1 MAQNDMDFEQ
11 MMGELAAMKTD
22 LANRQANR
30 FGSRPS
36 TPRDADHQE
45 PRRTRMTRAK
55 TETNADTLLSVET
68 TSLDPTVSPIP
79 SVLSPVSPVIKRSAT
94 AGASLRDPDS
104 RLNSRHRPTQD
115 RTLTAESDRNEQS
128 AQAPRMRID
137 AATLEQS
144 TPSKPEAA
152 DPTPNTNGVVES
164 PGLLPGGLVRRESK
178 RAVPVPLPPK
188 SAQRSRSISHGS
200 SRLSQTLVDENG
212 ERVSNGFDSAPATP
226 QETSTAVFDGPVPP
240 RKFLRPY
247 PSSPSLSTAAS
258 NGQMMPSS
266 PRVPARS
273 NSRSY
278 AKSPRAVPGSP
289 SFPDPL
295 TQTHNPS
302 SPFEQQQ
309 HFQQQQQQHQQQQQ
323 QQYQQQHQQYQY
335 HHQQAPQ
342 SPVVPPR
349 SRSASRSLSRSNTLN
364 KLEAKHD
371 DLLFM
376 ATPSIAEDRETP
388 LSPQEPPVQPSAPAQ
403 PQQQQQPQHQQE
415 QEPIQPAQ
423 PQPQQQQQQQQQ
435 QPIEPQPQAQPQPQP
450 QPQPQAQPAQPQQ
463 QQEDDDKQQLTI
475 VASEDALQR
484 GVANSPSGVGYIQ
497 KKGSN
502 DSLGHGNEDN
512 APQAAQHS
520 LAPSPLPAHS
530 IPTRQ
535 ASAQEENDD
544 HDGRPILRKQQSV
557 DPAAMYRQHQQEA
570 PMRDRLPSRHA
581 SERRPDRDRNASGF
595 ADAGENGRSREPSG
609 AGEAQNGAER
619 GRKQKSEE
627 SSSKGGMFAWVRSR
641 SKSRDASHA
650 KPTLDTS
657 HPVPESTYPEYNPAL
672 IPSRSGSHRSKSL
685 SRKASNQNFQ
695 VDSNGWPPVPQPGLN
710 GDSAT
715 SLHQRSKSTSKFT
728 RNPPPFA
735 NSTSAPTD
743 TSGAPPS
750 LSLNTSTNKN
760 TVHHENMIRGMGMGG
775 TPMTPTV
782 LLTPQ
787 PSFPT
792 TQSPLAAGGMR
803 GMALAKIKDDN
814 SPSSSD
820 LQMQQRHAQLQQ
832 AQLQHL
838 QQQQQRLAASVAMAN
853 GSPPDSPGAGNQS
866 SNAHQPPM
874 SPTGA
879 NAGANAG
886 AANQA
891 TQRLVATRIY
901 IQTEID
907 FKSVNLAPNSTALDA
922 LHMLQ
927 ERGCFGQPGDGR
939 YHDRWTIFEYSKEFL
954 IERPLRDFEVILDV
968 MKTWE
973 ADKDNKMICKSFP
986 ARNELTAQEVVR
998 LVGPAGQE
1006 SFVRPHGWV
1015 HIEMKKSKWVKR
1027 YLHITDTAVYHSKD
1041 AKFNGESMLCLLRNF
1056 DVYAVQIPRKKAP
1069 TKFGFALKSS
1079 DKIHLFETPEDD
1091 YIHYICTDSGES
1103 LREWL
1108 AGLRAAKGIFMYHAN
1123 PEMIREGQKHA
1134 AQLLSSGSQDGLT
1147 RGNLTEEQ
1155 VSIAEAKL
1163 AGWGM
1168 LNSSMRR
1175 TGE

>member
-36 TPRDADHQE
+36 TPRDADLQE

-55 TETNADTLLSVET
+55 TETRTDTPLSVET
-68 TSLDPTVSPIP
+68 ASLDPTVSHNT
-79 SVLSPVSPVIKRSAT
+79 SVLSPVSPAIRRTAT

-104 RLNSRHRPTQD
+104 RLTPRHRPTQD
-115 RTLTAESDRNEQS
+115 RTLTTENDSNEQT
-128 AQAPRMRID
+128 APAPRMRID
-137 AATLEQS
+137 AAISEQP
-144 TPSKPEAA
+144 TPSKPEAVE
-152 DPTPNTNGVVES
+152 PTPNINGTVETLG
-164 PGLLPGGLVRRESK
+164 PLPSGLVRRESK

-212 ERVSNGFDSAPATP
+212 EQASNGLDSAPATP

-278 AKSPRAVPGSP
+278 AKSPRPVPGSP
-289 SFPDPL
+289 SFLDPSIQ
-295 TQTHNPS
+295 TQSSP

-309 HFQQQQQQHQQQQQ
+309 QHHHHQQQQQ
-323 QQYQQQHQQYQY
+323 SYQQQHQQYQY

-364 KLEAKHD
+364 KPEAKHD
-371 DLLFM
+371 EFPFM

-388 LSPQEPPVQPSAPAQ
+388 LSPQTPVQPSAPAHS
-403 PQQQQQPQHQQE
+403 QQQQSQQQE
-415 QEPIQPAQ
+415 QEPIQPVQ
-423 PQPQQQQQQQQQ
+423 SQPQQQQQQQQHT
-435 QPIEPQPQAQPQPQP
+435 EPQLQP
-450 QPQPQAQPAQPQQ
+450 QPQQ
-463 QQEDDDKQQLTI
+463 QQEEEDKQQQTT
-475 VASEDALQR
+475 VVSEDALQNE
-484 GVANSPSGVGYIQ
+484 AGYIQ

-502 DSLGHGNEDN
+502 DSLSQASEDN

-520 LAPSPLPAHS
+520 LAPSLLPAHS
-530 IPTRQ
+530 IPIRQ
-535 ASAQEENDD
+535 ASAQGDNDG

-557 DPAAMYRQHQQEA
+557 DPAAMYRQHQQEP

-581 SERRPDRDRNASGF
+581 SERRPNRDRNPSGF
-595 ADAGENGRSREPSG
+595 ADARESGRSREPSG
-609 AGEAQNGAER
+609 AGESQNEPER
-619 GRKQKSEE
+619 GRRQKPEE

-650 KPTLDTS
+650 KPSLDTS

-685 SRKASNQNFQ
+685 PRKASNQNFQ
-695 VDSNGWPPVPQPGLN
+695 ADSNGWPPVPQAGLN
-710 GDSAT
+710 GDSVT

-735 NSTSAPTD
+735 NLTPAPTD
-743 TSGAPPS
+743 ASGAPPS

-760 TVHHENMIRGMGMGG
+760 TMHHENMIRGMGMGS

-792 TQSPLAAGGMR
+792 AQSPLAAGGMR
-803 GMALAKIKDDN
+803 GMALAMMKDDS

-820 LQMQQRHAQLQQ
+820 QQMQQRHAQLQQ
-832 AQLQHL
+832 AQMQHL
-838 QQQQQRLAASVAMAN
+838 QQQQQRLAASVATAN
-853 GSPPDSPGAGNQS
+853 GSPPDSPSAGNQS
-866 SNAHQPPM
+866 SSAHQAPM

-879 NAGANAG
+879 TAGVNTG

-922 LHMLQ
+922 LQMLQ

-986 ARNELTAQEVVR
+986 ARNELTAQEVIR

-1006 SFVRPHGWV
+1006 GFVRPHGWV

-1108 AGLRAAKGIFMYHAN
+1108 AGLRAAKGMFMYHAN

-1175 TGE
+1175 AGE

>member
-1 MAQNDMDFEQ
+1 MEQNDMDFEQ

-30 FGSRPS
+30 FGSRSS
-36 TPRDADHQE
+36 TPRDADQQE
-45 PRRTRMTRAK
+45 PRRTRLTRAK
-55 TETNADTLLSVET
+55 TETRADTLLSVET
-68 TSLDPTVSPIP
+68 TALDQTVSPNT
-79 SVLSPVSPVIKRSAT
+79 SVLSPVSPIIKRSAT
-94 AGASLRDPDS
+94 AGANLRDPDS
-104 RLNSRHRPTQD
+104 RLNHRHHRPTQD
-115 RTLTAESDRNEQS
+115 RSGTTAESDRNEQPVPPAS
-128 AQAPRMRID
+128 PAPRMRID
-137 AATLEQS
+137 ASIPEQS
-144 TPSKPEAA
+144 TSSKTDA
-152 DPTPNTNGVVES
+152 VES
-164 PGLLPGGLVRRESK
+164 TTNTSGNVESSGPLPGGLVRRESK
-178 RAVPVPLPPK
+178 RAMPVPLPPK

-200 SRLSQTLVDENG
+200 SRLPETLVDENG
-212 ERVSNGFDSAPATP
+212 ERVSNGLDSAPATP

-247 PSSPSLSTAAS
+247 PSSPSLSTVAS

-278 AKSPRAVPGSP
+278 AKSPRPVPGSP
-289 SFPDPL
+289 SFPDPPIA
-295 TQTHNPS
+295 QGPS
-302 SPFEQQQ
+302 SPFD
-309 HFQQQQQQHQQQQQ
+309 QQQQHPHQQ
-323 QQYQQQHQQYQY
+323 QQYQQHQHQQYQY

-364 KLEAKHD
+364 KSETKHD
-371 DLLFM
+371 EYPFT

-388 LSPQEPPVQPSAPAQ
+388 LSPQEPPVQQ
-403 PQQQQQPQHQQE
+403 
-415 QEPIQPAQ
+415 IV
-423 PQPQQQQQQQQQ
+423 
-435 QPIEPQPQAQPQPQP
+435 
-450 QPQPQAQPAQPQQ
+450 PAQPQQ
-463 QQEDDDKQQLTI
+463 QQEQPQQQQEQPQQQHEQPQQPQEQEQEPLQPLQPQQQQQEELVEAQPQPQPQLDLPPVESLQQQLDNENKQQHI
-475 VASEDALQR
+475 VVASEDALQR
-484 GVANSPSGVGYIQ
+484 GVANSTDAGGYIQ
-497 KKGSN
+497 KKSSN
-502 DSLGHGNEDN
+502 NSLGQGNEDN
-512 APQAAQHS
+512 DAQHS
-520 LAPSPLPAHS
+520 LAPSLLPAHP
-530 IPTRQ
+530 IPSRQ
-535 ASAQEENDD
+535 ASAQGDSNS
-544 HDGRPILRKQQSV
+544 HDGRPTLRKQQSA

-570 PMRDRLPSRHA
+570 PMRDRLP
-581 SERRPDRDRNASGF
+581 NAS
-595 ADAGENGRSREPSG
+595 ENGRSREPSG
-609 AGEAQNGAER
+609 AGEAQNESER
-619 GRKQKSEE
+619 GRKEG
-627 SSSKGGMFAWVRSR
+627 SSKGGMFAWVRSR

-650 KPTLDTS
+650 KHTLDTS

-672 IPSRSGSHRSKSL
+672 IPSRSASQRSKSL
-685 SRKASNQNFQ
+685 PRKASNQNFQ
-695 VDSNGWPPVPQPGLN
+695 ADSGGWPPVPQAGLN
-710 GDSAT
+710 GDSAA
-715 SLHQRSKSTSKFT
+715 SLHQRSKSTSKFN

-735 NSTSAPTD
+735 NSTAGPID

-750 LSLNTSTNKN
+750 LSLNISTNKN
-760 TVHHENMIRGMGMGG
+760 TMHHENMIRGMGMGS
-775 TPMTPTV
+775 TPMTPAV

-803 GMALAKIKDDN
+803 GMALAMMKDDN
-814 SPSSSD
+814 SPSSSEQ
-820 LQMQQRHAQLQQ
+820 QMQQRHAQLQQ
-832 AQLQHL
+832 AQMLHL
-838 QQQQQRLAASVAMAN
+838 QQQQQRLAASVAGVN
-853 GSPPDSPGAGNQS
+853 GSPPDSPASGNQS
-866 SNAHQPPM
+866 SNAQQSPM

-879 NAGANAG
+879 TAGANSG

-973 ADKDNKMICKSFP
+973 ADKDNKMICKSYP
-986 ARNELTAQEVVR
+986 VRNELTAQEVVR

-1015 HIEMKKSKWVKR
+1015 HLEMKKSKWVKR

-1056 DVYAVQIPRKKAP
+1056 DVYAVQVPRKKAP

-1108 AGLRAAKGIFMYHAN
+1108 AGLRAAKGMFMYHAN

-1134 AQLLSSGSQDGLT
+1134 AQLLSSSSASQDGLA

>member
-1 MAQNDMDFEQ
+1 MAQNADNDMDFEQ

-30 FGSRPS
+30 FGSRPTTS
-36 TPRDADHQE
+36 RDAEQE
-45 PRRTRMTRAK
+45 PRRTRLTRAK
-55 TETNADTLLSVET
+55 TETRADTFLTVET
-68 TSLDPTVSPIP
+68 AALDPTGSPNP
-79 SVLSPVSPVIKRSAT
+79 SAILSPVSPVTKRSAT
-94 AGASLRDPDS
+94 AGASLRDPES
-104 RLNSRHRPTQD
+104 RLNARHRPTQD
-115 RTLTAESDRNEQS
+115 RTTENDRNEQ
-128 AQAPRMRID
+128 PRMRID
-137 AATLEQS
+137 AAIPETS
-144 TPSKPEAA
+144 TIASRPDAA
-152 DPTPNTNGVVES
+152 DPVPSINGAVETVGPS
-164 PGLLPGGLVRRESK
+164 PDRLVRRESK

-200 SRLSQTLVDENG
+200 GRSQTNLVDDNG
-212 ERVSNGFDSAPATP
+212 ERAVSGFECSSSTP

-247 PSSPSLSTAAS
+247 PSSPSLSISAQ
-258 NGQMMPSS
+258 NGQMMSAS

-278 AKSPRAVPGSP
+278 AKSPRPVPGSP
-289 SFPDPL
+289 SISEQSTL
-295 TQTHNPS
+295 G
-302 SPFEQQQ
+302 SPYDQQHQQQ
-309 HFQQQQQQHQQQQQ
+309 PPPQQQQQQHQYQHHHLQQG
-323 QQYQQQHQQYQY
+323 
-335 HHQQAPQ
+335 PQ
-342 SPVVPPR
+342 SPAFPPR
-349 SRSASRSLSRSNTLN
+349 SRSASRSLSRSNTITQTDY
-364 KLEAKHD
+364 KIDEFP
-371 DLLFM
+371 FM

-388 LSPQEPPVQPSAPAQ
+388 LSPQEPPVLPSVIAQ
-403 PQQQQQPQHQQE
+403 PQQPQQEKELPLIQPELEQQQPL
-415 QEPIQPAQ
+415 Q
-423 PQPQQQQQQQQQ
+423 PQPVQLQQQQYQEKEEEPEQQQ
-435 QPIEPQPQAQPQPQP
+435 
-450 QPQPQAQPAQPQQ
+450 
-463 QQEDDDKQQLTI
+463 TI
-475 VASEDALQR
+475 VASAEALQR
-484 GVANSPSGVGYIQ
+484 GVADSPDSAGYIQ
-497 KKGSN
+497 KKSSN
-502 DSLGHGNEDN
+502 NSLGQRDEDN
-512 APQAAQHS
+512 GLQAVHT
-520 LAPSPLPAHS
+520 LAPSLLPAHS

-535 ASAQEENDD
+535 ASAQGDSEV

-557 DPAAMYRQHQQEA
+557 DPAAMYRQHQQEP

-581 SERRPDRDRNASGF
+581 SERRPNRDRNPSNAGF
-595 ADAGENGRSREPSG
+595 ADPSESGRSREPAG
-609 AGEAQNGAER
+609 AVEAQNEPER
-619 GRKQKSEE
+619 GRRQKAEE
-627 SSSKGGMFAWVRSR
+627 GSSKGGMFAWVRSR

-650 KPTLDTS
+650 KPNYETS

-672 IPSRSGSHRSKSL
+672 IPSRSTGALGSQRSKSL
-685 SRKASNQNFQ
+685 PRKASNQNFQ
-695 VDSNGWPPVPQPGLN
+695 ADSNGWPPVPQAGLN
-710 GDSAT
+710 GDLAT

-735 NSTSAPTD
+735 NSTANANDPS
-743 TSGAPPS
+743 SGLPS
-750 LSLNTSTNKN
+750 LSLNVSTNKN
-760 TVHHENMIRGMGMGG
+760 IMHHENMIRGMGMGS
-775 TPMTPTV
+775 TPISPAV

-792 TQSPLAAGGMR
+792 TQSPLSGGGMR
-803 GMALAKIKDDN
+803 GMALAMMKDDN
-814 SPSSSD
+814 SPSSSEQ
-820 LQMQQRHAQLQQ
+820 QMQQRQLQLQQ
-832 AQLQHL
+832 AQQMQHL
-838 QQQQQRLAASVAMAN
+838 QQQQQRLAAAVATN
-853 GSPPDSPGAGNQS
+853 GSSPPGSPLAANQS
-866 SNAHQPPM
+866 SNTQQTPM
-874 SPTGA
+874 SPTRA
-879 NAGANAG
+879 TAGATSQA
-886 AANQA
+886 A

-973 ADKDNKMICKSFP
+973 ADKDNKMICKPFP

-1056 DVYAVQIPRKKAP
+1056 DVYAVQVPRKKAS

-1079 DKIHLFETPEDD
+1079 DKVHLFETPEDD

-1108 AGLRAAKGIFMYHAN
+1108 AGLRAAKGMFMYHNN
-1123 PEMIREGQKHA
+1123 PEVIREGVKRA
-1134 AQLLSSGSQDGLT
+1134 TELLSSGNQDGLV

-1155 VSIAEAKL
+1155 
-1163 AGWGM
+1163 
-1168 LNSSMRR
+1168 
-1175 TGE
+1175 

>member
-1 MAQNDMDFEQ
+1 MAQNADNDMDFEQ

-30 FGSRPS
+30 FGSRPT
-36 TPRDADHQE
+36 TPRDAEQE
-45 PRRTRMTRAK
+45 PRRTRLTRAK
-55 TETNADTLLSVET
+55 TETKADTFLTVET
-68 TSLDPTVSPIP
+68 AALDPAGSPNP
-79 SVLSPVSPVIKRSAT
+79 SVILSPVSPVTKRSAT
-94 AGASLRDPDS
+94 AGASLRDPES
-104 RLNSRHRPTQD
+104 RLNARHRPTQD
-115 RTLTAESDRNEQS
+115 RTTDNDRNEQ
-128 AQAPRMRID
+128 PRMRID
-137 AATLEQS
+137 AAIPETS
-144 TPSKPEAA
+144 TVASRPDATEPVPSI
-152 DPTPNTNGVVES
+152 NGAVETVG
-164 PGLLPGGLVRRESK
+164 PLPGGLVRRESK

-200 SRLSQTLVDENG
+200 GRSQTTLVDDNG
-212 ERVSNGFDSAPATP
+212 ERVVNGFESSPSTP
-226 QETSTAVFDGPVPP
+226 QESSTAVFDGPVPP

-247 PSSPSLSTAAS
+247 PSSPSLSTSAQ
-258 NGQMMPSS
+258 NGQMMSAS

-278 AKSPRAVPGSP
+278 AKSPRPVPGSP
-289 SFPDPL
+289 SIPEQSTL
-295 TQTHNPS
+295 S
-302 SPFEQQQ
+302 SPYDQQHQHQQQQPPQEQQ
-309 HFQQQQQQHQQQQQ
+309 QQQQQQHQ
-323 QQYQQQHQQYQY
+323 YQY
-335 HHQQAPQ
+335 HHQQGPQ
-342 SPVVPPR
+342 SPAPQQPQQGKELP
-349 SRSASRSLSRSNTLN
+349 AIQ
-364 KLEAKHD
+364 LEPEQQQPMQA
-371 DLLFM
+371 
-376 ATPSIAEDRETP
+376 
-388 LSPQEPPVQPSAPAQ
+388 QPVQ
-403 PQQQQQPQHQQE
+403 PQQQQPKQKE
-415 QEPIQPAQ
+415 EEPE
-423 PQPQQQQQQQQQ
+423 QQQ
-435 QPIEPQPQAQPQPQP
+435 IIA
-450 QPQPQAQPAQPQQ
+450 
-463 QQEDDDKQQLTI
+463 
-475 VASEDALQR
+475 ASTEALQR
-484 GVANSPSGVGYIQ
+484 GVADSPDSAGHIQ
-497 KKGSN
+497 NKSSN
-502 DSLGHGNEDN
+502 NSLGQRDEDN
-512 APQAAQHS
+512 EPQAAHT
-520 LAPSPLPAHS
+520 LAPSLLPAHS
-530 IPTRQ
+530 ILTRQ
-535 ASAQEENDD
+535 ASAQGDNEV

-557 DPAAMYRQHQQEA
+557 DPAAMYRQHQQEP

-581 SERRPDRDRNASGF
+581 SERRPNRDCNPSNTGF
-595 ADAGENGRSREPSG
+595 ADPSENGWSREPAG
-609 AGEAQNGAER
+609 AVENQNEPER
-619 GRKQKSEE
+619 GRKQKAEE
-627 SSSKGGMFAWVRSR
+627 GSSKGGMFAWVRSR

-650 KPTLDTS
+650 KPNYETS

-672 IPSRSGSHRSKSL
+672 IPSRSTGALGSQRSKSL
-685 SRKASNQNFQ
+685 PRKASNQNFQ
-695 VDSNGWPPVPQPGLN
+695 ADSNGWPPVPQAGLN

-735 NSTSAPTD
+735 NSTANANDPS
-743 TSGAPPS
+743 SGLPS
-750 LSLNTSTNKN
+750 LSLNVSTNKN
-760 TVHHENMIRGMGMGG
+760 TMHHENMIRGMGMGS
-775 TPMTPTV
+775 TPISPAV

-792 TQSPLAAGGMR
+792 TQSPLSGGGMR
-803 GMALAKIKDDN
+803 GMALAMMKDDN
-814 SPSSSD
+814 SPSSSEQ
-820 LQMQQRHAQLQQ
+820 QMQQRQLQLQQ
-832 AQLQHL
+832 AQQMQHL
-838 QQQQQRLAASVAMAN
+838 QQQQQRLAAAVAAN
-853 GSPPDSPGAGNQS
+853 GSSPPDSPSAANQS
-866 SNAHQPPM
+866 LNTQQTPM

-879 NAGANAG
+879 TAGAT
-886 AANQA
+886 NQVA

-973 ADKDNKMICKSFP
+973 ADKDNKMICKPFP

-1041 AKFNGESMLCLLRNF
+1041 AKFNGENMLCLLRNF
-1056 DVYAVQIPRKKAP
+1056 DVYAVQVPRKKAS

-1108 AGLRAAKGIFMYHAN
+1108 AGLRAAKGMFMYHNN
-1123 PEMIREGQKHA
+1123 PEVIREGVKHA
-1134 AQLLSSGSQDGLT
+1134 TELLSSGNQDGLA

-1168 LNSSMRR
+1168 LNSSMSGLGNR
-1175 TGE
+1175 TR